1 MKLILTRVF
10 VLCELLWPVGFFL
23 YFSYMFTFLFSMKKD
38 FKFKDIFEKGT
49 ISLINFEEFIDPKKI
64 KLVTYMG
71 SRKSRGQTP

>member
-1 MKLILTRVF
+1 
-10 VLCELLWPVGFFL
+10 
-23 YFSYMFTFLFSMKKD
+23 MFTFLFSMKKD

-64 KLVTYMG
+64 KLVTYMSISYLLIFILIFISMG